1 MSNACRDV
9 SKLYSRLT
17 RIAEEEF
24 PDIVEYVE
32 VREDKLRLH
41 IIDNSFIDIWFSR
54 RIPCKYAFH
63 WE

>member
-24 PDIVEYVE
+24 PGFVYI
-32 VREDKLRLH
+32 L
-41 IIDNSFIDIWFSR
+41 
-54 RIPCKYAFH
+54 
-63 WE
+63 